1 MARNDKR
8 IDLNLFRVFDAIHA
22 EGGIGA
28 AARALHLT
36 QPAVTHALNRLRE
49 HFNDPLFVRQGN
61 RVVPT
66 DHARAIIDDVRLHLK
81 GLQDTTRRQAGF
93 EPSRLQM
100 EFTVG
105 FRDILESIV
114 FPRLLPR
121 LEREAPQVRIASR
134 RVPAGDV
141 ERELMAGS
149 VDLVIDRSLKV
160 GAHVVHEHL
169 VDEGLVVVM
178 RRGHPLDGAAL
189 RKADYLVARHVAVS
203 PFGEPAALDVL
214 LGQDGRFR
222 AIALTCQHYFSA
234 AQMVTAGD
242 LLLTMPRSYALAVAD
257 VLAVSIHPLP
267 IRLKPIPVRMY
278 WHESKRNDRA
288 HEWFRGVLAQAVIGA
303 MPPPTGGKS
312 Q

>member
-1 MARNDKR
+1 MPRNDKR
-8 IDLNLFRVFDAIHA
+8 IDLNLFRVLDAIHA

-49 HFNDPLFVRQGN
+49 HFGDPLFVRQGN

-66 DHARAIIDDVRLHLK
+66 DQARAIIEDVRLHLK
-81 GLQDTTRRQAGF
+81 GLQDTTRRRAGF

-134 RVPAGDV
+134 RVPAGEV

-149 VDLVIDRSLKV
+149 IDLVVDRSLKV
-160 GAHVVHEHL
+160 GTHVVQEHL
-169 VDEGLVVVM
+169 VDEGLAVVM
-178 RRGHPLDGAAL
+178 RRGHPLDGTAL
-189 RKADYLVARHVAVS
+189 RKTEYLAARHVAVS

-222 AIALTCQHYFSA
+222 HIVLSCQHYFSA
-234 AQMVTAGD
+234 AQIAADSD
-242 LLLTMPRSYALAVAD
+242 LLLTMPRSYAMSVAGS
-257 VLAVSIHPLP
+257 LPISLHPLP

-278 WHESKRNDRA
+278 WHESKQGDRA
-288 HEWFRGVLAQAVIGA
+288 HAWFRSVLSEAVVAA
-303 MPPPTGGKS
+303 MPREAA
-312 Q
+312 

>member
-1 MARNDKR
+1 MPRNDKR
-8 IDLNLFRVFDAIHA
+8 IDLNLFRVLDAIHA

-49 HFNDPLFVRQGN
+49 HFDDPLFVRQGN

-66 DHARAIIDDVRLHLK
+66 DQARAIIEDVRLHLK

-100 EFTVG
+100 DFTVG

-141 ERELMAGS
+141 ERELVAGS
-149 VDLVIDRSLKV
+149 IDLVIDRSLKV

-178 RRGHPLDGAAL
+178 RRGHPLDGVAL
-189 RKADYLVARHVAVS
+189 RKVDYLAARHVVVS
-203 PFGEPAALDVL
+203 PFGEPIALDVL

-222 AIALTCQHYFSA
+222 HIALSCQHYFSA
-234 AQMVTAGD
+234 AQIAADSD
-242 LLLTMPRSYALAVAD
+242 LLLTMPRSYALS
-257 VLAVSIHPLP
+257 VSGSLPISLHPLP

-278 WHESKRNDRA
+278 WHESKQGDRA
-288 HEWFRGVLAQAVIGA
+288 HAWFRGVLSEAVVA
-303 MPPPTGGKS
+303 VMPREAA
-312 Q
+312 

>member
-1 MARNDKR
+1 MVRNDKR
-8 IDLNLFRVFDAIHA
+8 IDLNLFRVLDAIHA

-49 HFNDPLFVRQGN
+49 HFDDPLFVRQGN

-66 DHARAIIDDVRLHLK
+66 DQARAIIEDVRLHLK

-141 ERELMAGS
+141 ERELMAGH

-160 GAHVVHEHL
+160 GAHVMHEHL

-178 RRGHPLDGAAL
+178 RRGHALDGAAL
-189 RKADYLVARHVAVS
+189 RKADYLAARHVAVS

-222 AIALTCQHYFSA
+222 SVALTCQHYFSA
-234 AQMVTAGD
+234 AQIVAAGD
-242 LLLTMPRSYALAVAD
+242 LLLTMPRSYALAVAG

-278 WHESKRNDRA
+278 WHDSKRNDRA
-288 HEWFRGVLAQAVIGA
+288 HEWFRGVLAQAVAGA
-303 MPPPTGGKS
+303 MPSPVGGAAP
-312 Q
+312 

>member
-1 MARNDKR
+1 MPRNDKR
-8 IDLNLFRVFDAIHA
+8 IDLNLFRVLDAIHA

-49 HFNDPLFVRQGN
+49 HFDDPLFVRQGN

-66 DHARAIIDDVRLHLK
+66 DQARAIVEDVRLHLK
-81 GLQDTTRRQAGF
+81 GLQDTTRRQAKF
-93 EPSRLQM
+93 EPTRLQM

-121 LEREAPQVRIASR
+121 LEREAPHVRIASR

-149 VDLVIDRSLKV
+149 IDLVIDRSLKV

-169 VDEGLVVVM
+169 VDEGLAVVM
-178 RRGHPLDGAAL
+178 RRGHPLDGVAL
-189 RKADYLVARHVAVS
+189 RKIDYLAARHVAVS

-222 AIALTCQHYFSA
+222 HIVLSCQHYFSA
-234 AQMVTAGD
+234 AQIAADSD
-242 LLLTMPRSYALAVAD
+242 LLLTMPRSYALS
-257 VLAVSIHPLP
+257 VSGSLPISLHPLP

-278 WHESKRNDRA
+278 WHESKQGDRA
-288 HEWFRGVLAQAVIGA
+288 HAWFRGVLSEAVVAA
-303 MPPPTGGKS
+303 MPREAA
-312 Q
+312 

>member
-8 IDLNLFRVFDAIHA
+8 IDLNLFRVLDAIHA

-49 HFNDPLFVRQGN
+49 HFDDPLFVRQGN

-66 DHARAIIDDVRLHLK
+66 DQARAIIDDVRLHLK

-149 VDLVIDRSLKV
+149 IDLVIDRSLKV
-160 GAHVVHEHL
+160 GAHVEHEHL
-169 VDEGLVVVM
+169 VDEGLAVVM

-189 RKADYLVARHVAVS
+189 RKTDYLAARHVAVS

-222 AIALTCQHYFSA
+222 HIVLSCQHYFSA
-234 AQMVTAGD
+234 AQIAADSD
-242 LLLTMPRSYALAVAD
+242 LLLTMPRSYALSVAGS
-257 VLAVSIHPLP
+257 LPISLQPLP

-278 WHESKRNDRA
+278 WHESKQGDRA
-288 HEWFRGVLAQAVIGA
+288 HAWFRGVLSEAVVAA
-303 MPPPTGGKS
+303 MPREAA
-312 Q
+312 